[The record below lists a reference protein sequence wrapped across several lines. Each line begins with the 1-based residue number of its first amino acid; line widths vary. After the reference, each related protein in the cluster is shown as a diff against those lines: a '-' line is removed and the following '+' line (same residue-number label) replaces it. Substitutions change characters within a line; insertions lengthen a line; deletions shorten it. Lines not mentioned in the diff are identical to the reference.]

1 MDNQLGNLK
10 YVAVG
15 HPVLNQDATTSRHV
29 MAVVQIVFVVA
40 AEQTIQTFLFQEL
53 KAQLL
58 QLSSASIK
66 DIN

>member
-15 HPVLNQDATTSRHV
+15 HLVLNQDATTSRVV

-40 AEQTIQTFLFQEL
+40 A
-53 KAQLL
+53 
-58 QLSSASIK
+58 
-66 DIN
+66 

>member
-15 HPVLNQDATTSRHV
+15 HLVLNQDATTSRTV
-29 MAVVQIVFVVA
+29 MDVVQIVFVVA

-58 QLSSASIK
+58 QLSSASM
-66 DIN
+66 